1 MKVKLLST
9 LFFFTAQIS
18 FSQTIKGKIVFNNY
32 AIPDVEVINANSK
45 TLTVTNAN
53 GNFSIAAKAND
64 ILVFVSKEHQLK
76 KLAITSG
83 TISTK
88 ELVIELILKA
98 EELDEVVITKMP
110 SIHLSSD
117 TKWEQGKLDQY
128 ALEKAVIT
136 PKVAGVYMGGIEN
149 APDFIRIAGMIIDL
163 FRKEKAP
170 TKKSVPKIEFKAL
183 TATAFDEKF
192 YVESL
197 KLKPEQIALFLEF
210 CDADPKSKT
219 VSASNNDLALMDFL
233 FVKNNEFKNLNA
245 PFGG

>member
-9 LFFFTAQIS
+9 LLFFTAQIS
-18 FSQTIKGKIVFNNY
+18 FSQTIKGKTVFNNY

-45 TLTVTNAN
+45 TLTVTDAN

-64 ILVFVSKEHQLK
+64 TLVFVSKEHQLK
-76 KLAITSG
+76 KLTISSG
-83 TISTK
+83 TISAK

-98 EELDEVVITKMP
+98 EELKEVVITKMP
-110 SIHLSSD
+110 SIHLSLD
-117 TKWEQGKLDQY
+117 ENYEQAKVDQY
-128 ALEKAVIT
+128 AVEKAATAT
-136 PKVAGVYMGGIEN
+136 PVTGVYMGGIEN
-149 APDFIRIAGMIIDL
+149 GMNFVRIGGMIAGL
-163 FRKEKAP
+163 FRKEKEAADI
-170 TKKSVPKIEFKAL
+170 TAPKINFKAWAE
-183 TATAFDEKF
+183 TVYDQKF

-219 VSASNNDLALMDFL
+219 VSESNNELALMDFL
-233 FVKNNEFKNLNA
+233 FVKSNEFKNLNI